1 MSILRSHN
9 FLKFNQRKSYRTISL
24 FSETF
29 LLLSMKSLEGR
40 RKFDIIE
47 MFYGFDKTRSSIRE
61 LINWLAF
68 GFQFSVLKKVAI
80 LESFTDT
87 VQEILYMCYK
97 ERKIEPL
104 KSWVAFL
111 LIKKTLNI
119 NNTIYLSCSK
129 SLSEKGLRI
138 PGMSATCFP
147 LKSSE

>member
-1 MSILRSHN
+1 
-9 FLKFNQRKSYRTISL
+9 
-24 FSETF
+24 
-29 LLLSMKSLEGR
+29 
-40 RKFDIIE
+40 
-47 MFYGFDKTRSSIRE
+47 
-61 LINWLAF
+61 
-68 GFQFSVLKKVAI
+68 VAI